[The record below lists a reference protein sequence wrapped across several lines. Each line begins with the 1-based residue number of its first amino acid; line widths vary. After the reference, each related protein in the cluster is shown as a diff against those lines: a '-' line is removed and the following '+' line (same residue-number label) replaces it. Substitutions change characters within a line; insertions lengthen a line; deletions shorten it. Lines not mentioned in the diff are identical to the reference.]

1 MTDELIKSHVFP
13 KRLSDPVVQRPHA
26 LLAQLVAGVTNEV
39 GPFQR
44 PIRCVSIVVDVHV
57 GVAGET
63 K

>member
-1 MTDELIKSHVFP
+1 M
-13 KRLSDPVVQRPHA
+13 QRPHA

-44 PIRCVSIVVDVHV
+44 PIGCVSIVVDVHV